1 MAPESHE
8 NHLKVTLNTIRRVY
22 RRNSRVTLY
31 KLVQK
36 NYPANMA
43 WIFSYLNSEK
53 RRDIFRALKNDYKI
67 IRRDAR
73 TNRRTNGPM
82 SKLK

>member
-36 NYPANMA
+36 NLLKYHVYIVILMQ
-43 WIFSYLNSEK
+43 
-53 RRDIFRALKNDYKI
+53 KNDYK
-67 IRRDAR
+67 
-73 TNRRTNGPM
+73 
-82 SKLK
+82 